1 MYQCVNKLAPINKV
15 EGPRQGSGASRAYY
29 GESNRL
35 QETPQIINRE
45 DVSARKFQRWVPPST
60 QRHSI
65 ISDYEKHNIV
75 FRRCR
80 GILNKIAPEKF
91 DKLCNDLL
99 NVGIDSKAILKGIIL
114 LIFDKALEEA
124 KYSFTYAQLCKRL
137 CELAPN
143 FEPPGS
149 SGPATFQR
157 LLIAKCQD
165 EFENRSKAFKAYDRD
180 GYMDMEEEEQR
191 HVAKLKMLG
200 NIKFICELG
209 KLDMLHESILH
220 RCIKQ
225 LLDKKKH
232 ESIADRAEDLECLC
246 QIMKTIGRRLDTKKA
261 KALMDQYFERMNK
274 LSVNYELPARIRFML
289 QDCLELRNNEWMPR
303 RVMRDQGPKLI
314 EQVRQEAAR
323 DLGIYIPSKQTDF
336 FSGINGDRGFLG
348 RGQPRGGLNDVFI
361 QGPMGSS
368 VGTGPGVIDLDP
380 YGAGSY
386 SPKTR
391 QRNFNRDSEY
401 KSGGYSNNYS
411 QYGNQGR
418 QRQQNQNPS
427 PTYGNQGQQQY
438 QSQSQSY
445 QQRQSQENSGFGQT
459 RQNTQSR
466 DMPPRF
472 SKGGDEVSLRPNQSI
487 ILKPQS
493 LNMLPS
499 STKKTNAPLAK
510 APQSLL
516 KPQVPMQMNPSMVPI
531 KQVAIQEK
539 PKPVKKRTNNKKDV
553 LTALELILQ
562 ELDQTGCIEDATK
575 SLKEKVQ
582 NKFVPAVV
590 CAVMKHGLPKTD
602 TERDMLSTLIA
613 SLKKENIVNA
623 THFMEGFTELLS
635 QLAMLEVDYPLIKSS
650 IGTYAARAVIDDV
663 VALSELCDPMENGAY
678 YPLIMLC
685 LQRLQKLKDKE
696 WLVKLVN
703 ESKINLLKM
712 LPEIDQNKEKMI
724 EILDGKNLS
733 FLFPLLRL
741 QGDIWKQI
749 KSDPNPQ
756 TLYKWIKDSVDPSLH
771 KEKGFI
777 NALTTGILKYVTQE
791 SSLQES
797 VDLSVVP
804 EKVVQEKEK
813 VLLDK
818 FKPLLQRFVHENVN
832 LQMVAL
838 YALQTLC
845 FQENFP
851 KGMLLR
857 FFVNLYDMEV
867 IDEEAFLN
875 WKEDVTDEF
884 NGKGE
889 ALFQVNQWLT
899 WLATA
904 EEEESEEEED

>member
-1 MYQCVNKLAPINKV
+1 MIYD
-15 EGPRQGSGASRAYY
+15 Y
-29 GESNRL
+29 
-35 QETPQIINRE
+35 RE
-45 DVSARKFQRWVPPST
+45 DVSVRKNQRWVPPST
-60 QRHSI
+60 QRHTV

-80 GILNKIAPEKF
+80 GILNKLAPEKF

-99 NVGIDSKAILKGIIL
+99 SVGIDSKAILKGIIL

-143 FEPPGS
+143 FEPPGTA
-149 SGPATFQR
+149 GPATFQR

-165 EFENRSKAFKAYDRD
+165 EFENRSKAFKAYDKD
-180 GYMDMEEEEQR
+180 GYLDMEEEEQR

-232 ESIADRAEDLECLC
+232 ESISDRAEDLECLC
-246 QIMKTIGRRLDTKKA
+246 QIMKTIGRRLDTNKA
-261 KALMDQYFERMNK
+261 KALMDQYFERMLK
-274 LSVNYELPARIRFML
+274 LSENQELPARIRFML
-289 QDCLELRNNEWMPR
+289 QDCLELRSSDWVPR
-303 RVMRDQGPKLI
+303 RAMRDQGPKLI

-323 DLGIYIPSKQTDF
+323 
-336 FSGINGDRGFLG
+336 
-348 RGQPRGGLNDVFI
+348 
-361 QGPMGSS
+361 
-368 VGTGPGVIDLDP
+368 
-380 YGAGSY
+380 
-386 SPKTR
+386 
-391 QRNFNRDSEY
+391 
-401 KSGGYSNNYS
+401 
-411 QYGNQGR
+411 
-418 QRQQNQNPS
+418 
-427 PTYGNQGQQQY
+427 
-438 QSQSQSY
+438 
-445 QQRQSQENSGFGQT
+445 
-459 RQNTQSR
+459 
-466 DMPPRF
+466 
-472 SKGGDEVSLRPNQSI
+472 VSLRPNQSL
-487 ILKPQS
+487 ILKPQGPG
-493 LNMLPS
+493 MLPS
-499 STKKTNAPLAK
+499 STKKTSIPPSK
-510 APQSLL
+510 TPQSLL
-516 KPQVPMQMNPSMVPI
+516 KPQMAVPLNQPAKVPI

-539 PKPVKKRTNNKKDV
+539 PKPVKKRTNHKKDV
-553 LTALELILQ
+553 LTALEIILQ
-562 ELDQTGCIEDATK
+562 ELEKTGAVLDATK
-575 SLKEKVQ
+575 SVKEKVQ

-590 CAVMKHGLPKTD
+590 CTVMKYGLPKTD
-602 TERDMLSTLIA
+602 SDRDTLSTLIA
-613 SLKKENIVNA
+613 SLKKENVVNA
-623 THFMEGFTELLS
+623 THFMEGFNELLG
-635 QLAMLEVDYPLIKSS
+635 QLTELEVDYPLIKSS
-650 IGTYAARAVIDDV
+650 IATYAARAVIDNV
-663 VALSELCDPMENGAY
+663 VTLSELCEPMENGAY

-703 ESKINLLKM
+703 DSKINLLKM

-724 EILDGKNLS
+724 DILDGKNLS

-749 KSDPNPQ
+749 KTDPNPQ

-791 SSLQES
+791 SSLQDGMD
-797 VDLSVVP
+797 VTIVP
-804 EKVVQEKEK
+804 DKVVQEKEK
-813 VLLDK
+813 ALLNK
-818 FKPLLQRFVHENVN
+818 FKPLLQRFVHENLN

-838 YALQTLC
+838 YALQTHC
-845 FQENFP
+845 FHTNFP

-884 NGKGE
+884 MGKGE

-904 EEEESEEEED
+904 EEEESEDDDD